1 MTAGTEPIVLEEIN
15 RDMTRAAIMEIL
27 KGKYGDHLKRTAPE
41 MLTGVTLESCL
52 RYVEEAL
59 FRFVEDKETTLDHV
73 LLCLIFW
80 LVINA
85 HHRMADEDLKTQISI
100 WMTGKVTETI
110 FMETTENLNPTSG
123 DQPA

>member
-27 KGKYGDHLKRTAPE
+27 KGKYGDHLKHTAPE
-41 MLTGVTLESCL
+41 MLTGVALESCL

-59 FRFVEDKETTLDHV
+59 FRFVEDKETILGHV
-73 LLCLIFW
+73 LMCLSFW

-85 HHRMADEDLKTQISI
+85 HHRMVDEDLKTQISI

-110 FMETTENLNPTSG
+110 FMETTENLNPTSA

>member
-27 KGKYGDHLKRTAPE
+27 KGKYGDHLTRTAPE
-41 MLTGVTLESCL
+41 FLTSVTIEHCL
-52 RYVEEAL
+52 GYVEEAL
-59 FRFVEDKETTLDHV
+59 FRLVEDKETMLDYV
-73 LLCLIFW
+73 LPCLIFW
-80 LVINA
+80 PVIDL
-85 HHRMADEDLKTQISI
+85 HRRIADEDRKTQISI

-110 FMETTENLNPTSG
+110 FMETTENLNPTSA